1 MRTVSDAPIRLTIIT
16 RRIHPA
22 HGPGGLERHVH
33 DQVVQLSRA
42 GVRITVWSEEP
53 RDPERRRA
61 AERAL
66 GSRAELR
73 WVRRGPLP
81 IGIARG
87 TVVLDRITNYPLW
100 ARRVARTIADPG
112 DIVHV
117 HGLAGL
123 GVAAAKRSGRW
134 RTPLVLTTQGMEEF
148 RAPWLKNLAYAPF
161 QAGMRRIAAA
171 ADRVIV
177 TDRAL
182 TPIVQGPLGLDP
194 ARMVVIPNAVDPA
207 ACVATADVAAAAALL
222 RDHGLDGAKPLML
235 SIGRLAPNKGFE
247 ILAAAM
253 ARAGASLP
261 QGWAWVL
268 VGDGPMRGAIQAA
281 VDAGAAGVRCA
292 LVGSVKE
299 PVKHGLL
306 ALADW
311 FVHPT
316 IYEGSSLVTLEAMAH
331 GLPVIAS
338 RTGGLPDKV
347 EDGRTGYLVPPG
359 DGVALAATLQR
370 AAAADAQ
377 AMGAAGRRMLDEF
390 FSWKVTTPRFLSL
403 YGELLGRS

>member
-1 MRTVSDAPIRLTIIT
+1 VSETPIRLTIIT
-16 RRIHPA
+16 RRVHPA
-22 HGPGGLERHVH
+22 HGPGGLERHVY
-33 DQVVQLSRA
+33 DQVLQLSRA
-42 GVRITVWSEEP
+42 GVQITMWSEEP
-53 RDPERRRA
+53 RDTERRRE
-61 AERAL
+61 AERVL
-66 GSRAELR
+66 GPFAELR

-81 IGIARG
+81 IGVRRG
-87 TVVLDRITNYPLW
+87 TVVLDRVTNYPLW

-123 GVAAAKRSGRW
+123 GAAAAKRSGRW
-134 RTPLVLTTQGMEEF
+134 RVPLVLTTQGMEEF

-171 ADRVIV
+171 ADRVVV

-182 TPIVQGPLGLDP
+182 TPIVQGPLDLDP
-194 ARMVVIPNAVDPA
+194 ARIVVIPNAVDPDE
-207 ACVATADVAAAAALL
+207 CVAAADVVAASALL
-222 RDHGLDGAKPLML
+222 RDHGVDGAKPLMV

-247 ILAAAM
+247 VLAEAI
-253 ARAGASLP
+253 ARAAVSLP

-268 VGDGPMRGAIQAA
+268 VGDGPMRSMIEAA
-281 VDAGAAGVRCA
+281 VNAGAAGGRCA
-292 LVGSVKE
+292 LVGFVEE

-331 GLPVIAS
+331 SRPVVAS

-370 AAAADAQ
+370 AAAADAPT
-377 AMGAAGRRMLDEF
+377 MGAAGRRLLDER
-390 FSWKVTTPRFLSL
+390 FSWKAATPRFLAL

>member
-1 MRTVSDAPIRLTIIT
+1 MFTIRSCSC
-16 RRIHPA
+16 RVPVYR
-22 HGPGGLERHVH
+22 
-33 DQVVQLSRA
+33 SRCGA
-42 GVRITVWSEEP
+42 RSHATPS
-53 RDPERRRA
+53 A
-61 AERAL
+61 AAKP
-66 GSRAELR
+66 SAC

-81 IGIARG
+81 IGVRRG
-87 TVVLDRITNYPLW
+87 TVVLDRVTNYPLW

-123 GVAAAKRSGRW
+123 GAAAAKRSGRW
-134 RTPLVLTTQGMEEF
+134 CVPLVLTTHGMEEF

-171 ADRVIV
+171 ADRVVV

-182 TPIVQGPLGLDP
+182 TPIVQGPLDLDP
-194 ARMVVIPNAVDPA
+194 ARIVVIPNAVDPDE
-207 ACVATADVAAAAALL
+207 CVAAADVVAASALL
-222 RDHGLDGAKPLML
+222 RDHGVDGAKPLMV
-235 SIGRLAPNKGFE
+235 SIGRLAPNKGFDV
-247 ILAAAM
+247 LAEAI
-253 ARAGASLP
+253 ARAAVSLP

-268 VGDGPMRGAIQAA
+268 VGDGPMRSMIEAA
-281 VDAGAAGVRCA
+281 VNAGAAGGRCA
-292 LVGSVKE
+292 LVGFVEE

-331 GLPVIAS
+331 SRPVVAS

-370 AAAADAQ
+370 AAAADAPT
-377 AMGAAGRRMLDEF
+377 MGAAGRRLLDER
-390 FSWKVTTPRFLSL
+390 FSWKAATPRFLAL

>member
-1 MRTVSDAPIRLTIIT
+1 MSETPIRLTIIT
-16 RRIHPA
+16 RRVHPA
-22 HGPGGLERHVH
+22 HGPGGLERHVY
-33 DQVVQLSRA
+33 DQVLQLSRA
-42 GVRITVWSEEP
+42 GVQITMWSEEP
-53 RDPERRRA
+53 RDTERRRE
-61 AERAL
+61 AERVL
-66 GSRAELR
+66 GPFAELR

-81 IGIARG
+81 IGVRRG
-87 TVVLDRITNYPLW
+87 TVVLDRVTNYPLW

-123 GVAAAKRSGRW
+123 GAAAAKRSGRW
-134 RTPLVLTTQGMEEF
+134 RVPLVLTTQGMEEF

-171 ADRVIV
+171 ADRVVV

-182 TPIVQGPLGLDP
+182 TPIVQGPLDLDP
-194 ARMVVIPNAVDPA
+194 ARIVVIPNAVDPDE
-207 ACVATADVAAAAALL
+207 CVAAADVVAASALL
-222 RDHGLDGAKPLML
+222 RDHGVDGAKPLMV

-247 ILAAAM
+247 VLAEAI
-253 ARAGASLP
+253 ARAAVSLP

-268 VGDGPMRGAIQAA
+268 VGDGPMRSMIEAA
-281 VDAGAAGVRCA
+281 VNAGAAGGRCA
-292 LVGSVKE
+292 LVGFVEE

-331 GLPVIAS
+331 SRPVVAS

-370 AAAADAQ
+370 AAAADAPT
-377 AMGAAGRRMLDEF
+377 MGAAGRRLLDER
-390 FSWKVTTPRFLSL
+390 FSWKAATPRFLAL